1 MRVFGGGGFFV
12 FHPQSFFAERKGTKL
27 TEGNIRLQLV
37 KRARTLQAM
46 EIKKGKKKLNYKE
59 VLDSVSSAFT
69 GIFCSS

>member
-1 MRVFGGGGFFV
+1 MVVVVFFV

-46 EIKKGKKKLNYKE
+46 EIKKAKKKKKKIKL
-59 VLDSVSSAFT
+59 
-69 GIFCSS
+69 